1 MAGRQDVPKTAASV
15 IPPQVKEADPSEDP
29 DGYLS
34 SFLVTIVDDD
44 EAICEILTK
53 WITSWGLKCYALPP
67 PYALDALL
75 ERCAGT
81 HIYILDYLLPD
92 CNTLDWIPHI
102 KASCPDSRIIV
113 MTGFADMTT
122 VIKAVRLGAADFL
135 VKPVKPDLLKHS
147 VTRTARMIAS
157 ELRTR
162 ELLQELQKNNE
173 LLGSQKKELEFLN
186 ARLIETNKAFSTLA
200 QNLDFDRME
209 IQKQLSGRIKAEV
222 IPIVRKLQADSNTAK
237 YTYELAML
245 LKTLEHIAAGIMQS
259 DNPSSE
265 LTTAELR
272 VASLIRSGLTSEQ
285 IAEKLF
291 ISVDTVKTHRKR
303 IRKKLKLTGSSDPLR
318 DFLTG
323 YSELN
328 A

>member
-1 MAGRQDVPKTAASV
+1 MPGRQDIRNTVASV
-15 IPPQVKEADPSEDP
+15 IPSQQKEADALEDP
-29 DGYLS
+29 DGYRS
-34 SFLVTIVDDD
+34 SFAVTIVDDD
-44 EAICEILTK
+44 EAICEIITK
-53 WITSWGLKCYALPP
+53 WITSWGFNCFVLPP
-67 PYALDALL
+67 PYALSALL
-75 ERCAGT
+75 EKCAGT
-81 HIYILDYLLPD
+81 QIYILDYLLPD
-92 CNTLDWIPHI
+92 GNTLDWIPEI
-102 KASCPDSRIIV
+102 KASCPDSKIIV
-113 MTGFADMTT
+113 MTGFADMNT
-122 VIKAVRLGAADFL
+122 VIKAVRLGATDFL
-135 VKPVKPDLLKHS
+135 LKPVKSDLLKHS
-147 VTRTARMIAS
+147 VDRIAQMLDS

-162 ELLQELQKNNE
+162 ELLLELKNNNQ
-173 LLGSQKKELEFLN
+173 LLESQKMQLEFLN

-222 IPIVRKLQADSNTAK
+222 IPMVRKLQADSNTAK

-245 LKTLEHIAAGIMQS
+245 LKTLEHIAAGIMEA
-259 DNPSSE
+259 DNPSSA